1 MNYLIM
7 FKEKVVDSVN
17 DYIVTPVNDYVV
29 TPVNDY
35 VIAPVITNPINN
47 YVVTPI
53 QNLVGKRESL
63 DTMYTPIDPNIYTT
77 FGSYPA
83 SNESTSLLEHEELS
97 YTDHLRQSMYYSGIS
112 FTASLY
118 FFINALLPNTLKN
131 EGHSVLENLKKN
143 D

>member
-1 MNYLIM
+1 M

-35 VIAPVITNPINN
+35 VVTPIITNPINN

-53 QNLVGKRESL
+53 QNLVGKKESL
-63 DTMYTPIDPNIYTT
+63 DTEIDPNIYTT
-77 FGSYPA
+77 FESYPA
-83 SNESTSLLEHEELS
+83 SSESTSLLEHEELS

-131 EGHSVLENLKKN
+131 EGHTVLENLKKN